1 VVGAGVRVVH
11 EMRRAG
17 WPRGGERG

>member
-1 VVGAGVRVVH
+1 LVGAGVRVVH